1 MAEQGLLAQNK
12 GNGED
17 SKLFTRT
24 IVAAGERALY
34 DKELGPQIEQL
45 AMSTNNPVDGVA
57 TALTMLLSEIRNQLV
72 QQGKPVPMDLLFVE
86 DGAAEKLADDIC
98 ELLGIDDDIAED
110 AAMRA
115 QGMIQ
120 ETDNQAMQ
128 GNAQQQQSMQQQPQ
142 QAPQGL
148 LAGGM

>member
-120 ETDNQAMQ
+120 ETDGQAMQ